1 MALRTEGASLFSL
14 SRNVGAAI
22 GVSVTSSVL
31 AHNSQALHEIIG
43 GAVTP
48 FNRALQAVPLLDPAT
63 PQGVAML
70 DGIVNQQAQII
81 AYSNDY
87 VLMIGATLPALL
99 LLVFMR
105 HKRQRRGADQI
116 SRSTSPIDLAGF
128 QPGAASGR
136 VARAIAPRR
145 PIQEGERHETLYGP
159 GTCALGIHV
168 LLEEIGKPYE
178 AQSVNLREGEHM
190 KPPFTDVNPKS
201 KVPTLVRDDGSVLT
215 EFPAIAYWLART
227 NPGQKLL
234 PDGFDDQARVMEAMD
249 YVVATVHMQGFSR
262 LFRASNFSANPAD
275 EEAVKARGKEIVE
288 KAFALL
294 DKQLAGKQ
302 FVAGDV
308 LGGRPRAVLRRVLGR
323 PARHHPAAEPR
334 RAFRAHEVPPRGA
347 ERAQGGRARLRR
359 DGRHSPARTPHSPV
373 SASGSSGTA
382 RRTGT
387 PGISPRGMSTFP

>member
-1 MALRTEGASLFSL
+1 MKL
-14 SRNVGAAI
+14 
-22 GVSVTSSVL
+22 
-31 AHNSQALHEIIG
+31 
-43 GAVTP
+43 
-48 FNRALQAVPLLDPAT
+48 
-63 PQGVAML
+63 
-70 DGIVNQQAQII
+70 
-81 AYSNDY
+81 
-87 VLMIGATLPALL
+87 
-99 LLVFMR
+99 
-105 HKRQRRGADQI
+105 
-116 SRSTSPIDLAGF
+116 
-128 QPGAASGR
+128 
-136 VARAIAPRR
+136 
-145 PIQEGERHETLYGP
+145 LYGP

-302 FVAGDV
+302 FVAGGFSVADAALFYV
-308 LGGRPRAVLRRVLGR
+308 EFWAGRLGVTLPPNLAAHFERMKSR
-323 PARHHPAAEPR
+323 PAVQGALKAEGL
-334 RAFRAHEVPPRGA
+334 A
-347 ERAQGGRARLRR
+347 
-359 DGRHSPARTPHSPV
+359 
-373 SASGSSGTA
+373 
-382 RRTGT
+382 
-387 PGISPRGMSTFP
+387 